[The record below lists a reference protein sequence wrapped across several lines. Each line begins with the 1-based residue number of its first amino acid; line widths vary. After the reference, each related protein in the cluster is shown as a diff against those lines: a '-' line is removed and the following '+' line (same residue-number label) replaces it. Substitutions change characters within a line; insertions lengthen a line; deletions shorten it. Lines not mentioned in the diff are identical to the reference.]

1 MSFDHSK
8 LGAVH
13 ILVRGRVQGVFFRA
27 ATETK
32 ALSLGITGFVSNLPD
47 GTIEIFAEGSSKKL
61 EILVEF
67 LRTGPPRARVE
78 EIIIEWSIYSGH
90 YSGFS
95 IK

>member
-1 MSFDHSK
+1 MTFGHSE

-13 ILVRGRVQGVFFRA
+13 VLVKGRVQGVFFRV

-32 ALSLGITGFVSNLPD
+32 AMSLGITGFVANLPD
-47 GTIEIFAEGSSKKL
+47 GSVEVFAEGSSKKL

-67 LRTGPPRARVE
+67 LRTGPPQARVE
-78 EIIIEWSIYSGH
+78 EIDAEWSLYSGH
-90 YSGFS
+90 YSSFN

>member
-1 MSFDHSK
+1 MSFDHAE

-27 ATETK
+27 ATENK
-32 ALSLGITGFVSNLPD
+32 AVSLGIAGFVANLPD
-47 GTIEIFAEGSSKKL
+47 GTVEVFAEGTSKKL
-61 EILVEF
+61 EILVGF

-78 EIIIEWSIYSGH
+78 GIVTEWSLYSGH